1 MADATPATAELP
13 GTATG
18 RLAGWASDLR
28 VDDIPGRVR
37 ARVVD
42 LVIDA
47 VACALAA
54 GQAEEMSLV
63 ESFAVVLGEGT
74 STVIGDA
81 KRRSPS
87 AAALLNAYRITALT
101 ACDVYTPAHFHV
113 TPEVVPPAFAVAEGS
128 SATGSD
134 LLVALTAGFEVA
146 TRVAAGLHYAAF
158 RARGWH
164 APGVVGPF
172 GGAAAVGSLLGL
184 SPSSM
189 RNALGLAGSQS
200 AGTWAAWGTP
210 TVKFHQARAA
220 ISGLLAGTLAESG
233 FAAAD
238 DILGNPDGGILHAY
252 SDGGEP
258 ERITAELGA
267 RWELERISLRPWPGA
282 TPVQPVISALMRLI
296 ESGRLRPPSTGPV
309 RVHLAPTVVDQHAR
323 FSDPAGTFEA
333 MLSIHYATAAIM
345 TTGRLGFA
353 EFLPAAYGRPDIRD
367 QMRQVELIP
376 DPGLNPQQCRVE
388 LGEPVFAAESV
399 DVPKGHPDDPAS
411 RTLLAAKFHACA
423 DPVLGTGQATELLAT
438 IEALAD
444 LETTGALFRLL
455 APAS

>member
-13 GTATG
+13 ETATG
-18 RLAGWASDLR
+18 RLAGWASDVR
-28 VDDIPGRVR
+28 VDDIPERVR

-54 GQAEEMSLV
+54 GQAEEMALV

-74 STVIGDA
+74 TTVIGDA

-184 SPSSM
+184 SPGAM

-296 ESGRLRPPSTGPV
+296 EAGRLRPPSSGPV
-309 RVHLAPTVVDQHAR
+309 
-323 FSDPAGTFEA
+323 
-333 MLSIHYATAAIM
+333 
-345 TTGRLGFA
+345 
-353 EFLPAAYGRPDIRD
+353 
-367 QMRQVELIP
+367 
-376 DPGLNPQQCRVE
+376 
-388 LGEPVFAAESV
+388 
-399 DVPKGHPDDPAS
+399 
-411 RTLLAAKFHACA
+411 
-423 DPVLGTGQATELLAT
+423 
-438 IEALAD
+438 
-444 LETTGALFRLL
+444 
-455 APAS
+455 